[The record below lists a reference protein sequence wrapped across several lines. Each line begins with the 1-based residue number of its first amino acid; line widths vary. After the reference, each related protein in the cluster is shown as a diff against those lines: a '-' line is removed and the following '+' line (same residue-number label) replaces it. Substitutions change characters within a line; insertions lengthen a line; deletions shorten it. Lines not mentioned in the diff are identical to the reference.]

1 MAEDLPVLELREM
14 PGGAG
19 GLGNCHIF
27 LALDESYTIAQPSA
41 HLPGELEVPSLNPGC
56 VA

>member
-19 GLGNCHIF
+19 GLGKCHIF

-41 HLPGELEVPSLNPGC
+41 HLPGELEVPSLNPGD